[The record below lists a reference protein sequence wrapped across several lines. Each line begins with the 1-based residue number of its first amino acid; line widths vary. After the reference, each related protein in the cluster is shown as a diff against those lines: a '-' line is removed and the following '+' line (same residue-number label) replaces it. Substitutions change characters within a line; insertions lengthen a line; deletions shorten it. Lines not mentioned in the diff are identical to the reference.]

1 VVNALFLLFKLGVY
15 IEKKLFCRQR
25 LPCSF
30 SLKAVYTNGNGDAG
44 NRILRADGGFP
55 CSILAISYLTFV
67 AA

>member
-15 IEKKLFCRQR
+15 IEEKLFCRQR

-30 SLKAVYTNGNGDAG
+30 SLKAIYANGNDDAG
-44 NRILRADGGFP
+44 NRILRADVWFP